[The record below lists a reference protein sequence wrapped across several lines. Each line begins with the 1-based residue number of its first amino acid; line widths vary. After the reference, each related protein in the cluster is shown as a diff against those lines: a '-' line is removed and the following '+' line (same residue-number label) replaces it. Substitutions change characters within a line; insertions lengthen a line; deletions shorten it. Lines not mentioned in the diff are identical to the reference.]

1 LWSCDPDDLA
11 FFAPLPQKQPEPLP
25 GKIMADFETLRRM
38 MVDGQVR
45 TADVT
50 QWPLIQAML
59 DLPREH
65 FVPDSQAGLAYL
77 DLDLPVGDG
86 TRRLLKPMVLAKM
99 LQALDISADSSVLD
113 VGCATGYAAALMA
126 RLGASVVALEE
137 QPQLAAKA
145 RANLAGHANV
155 EVVEGPLVDGYRSR
169 APYGA
174 ILVEGAIEL
183 DPEELCRQLADGGRL
198 ICIRGSGP
206 AGKVV
211 IYSKNAADITPRTA
225 FDAAGP
231 TLPGFAKPL
240 AFAF

>member
-1 LWSCDPDDLA
+1 
-11 FFAPLPQKQPEPLP
+11 
-25 GKIMADFETLRRM
+25 MADSATLRRM

-59 DLPREH
+59 EVPREP
-65 FVPDSQAGLAYL
+65 FVPDAQAGLAYL
-77 DLDLPVGDG
+77 DLDLPVGEG
-86 TRRLLKPMVLAKM
+86 TRRLLKPMVLARM
-99 LQALDISADSSVLD
+99 VQALDISAETSVLD

-137 QPQLAAKA
+137 PPELAAKA
-145 RANLAGHANV
+145 RANLAGHASV
-155 EVVEGPLVDGYRSR
+155 EVVEGKLADGYRAR
-169 APYGA
+169 APYRA

-183 DPEELCRQLADGGRL
+183 DPEALCRQLADAGRL

-211 IYSKNAADITPRTA
+211 IYSKNAEDITPRVI
-225 FDAAGP
+225 FDAAGS
-231 TLPGFAKPL
+231 TLPGFVKPL

>member
-1 LWSCDPDDLA
+1 
-11 FFAPLPQKQPEPLP
+11 
-25 GKIMADFETLRRM
+25 MADFATLRRM

-59 DLPREH
+59 DTPREH

-77 DLDLPVGDG
+77 DLDLPLGHGD
-86 TRRLLKPMVLAKM
+86 RRLLKPMVLARM
-99 LQALDISADSSVLD
+99 LQALDITADTSVLD
-113 VGCATGYAAALMA
+113 VGCGTGYAAALLA

-137 QPQLAAKA
+137 QPQLVAKA

-155 EVVEGPLVDGYRSR
+155 EVVEGELAKGYRSR
-169 APYGA
+169 APYAA

-183 DPEELCRQLADGGRL
+183 GPDELCKQLADGGRL
-198 ICIRGSGP
+198 ICIRGTGP
-206 AGKVV
+206 AGKAVV
-211 IYSKNAADITPRTA
+211 YSKSAADITPRTI